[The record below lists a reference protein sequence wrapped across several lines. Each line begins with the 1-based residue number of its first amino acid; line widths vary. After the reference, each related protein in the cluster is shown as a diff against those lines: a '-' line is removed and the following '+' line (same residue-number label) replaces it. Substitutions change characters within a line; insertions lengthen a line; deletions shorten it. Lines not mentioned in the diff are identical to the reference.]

1 MKTIAIILSLHIAA
15 TAASYGQCGKKFM
28 ITTSKTEHLD
38 ASGSV
43 TRTDDE
49 KAVVTIGQT
58 DLNITVTN
66 ANDEHKMTG
75 KIKSDTCNWKV
86 AYKEG
91 KTDLKAV
98 LSNENGEDRNVTITI
113 IGKDGKVT
121 LLFEMEGDGD
131 DRIRVTADKF
141 EEAA

>member
-1 MKTIAIILSLHIAA
+1 MKTIALILSLLIAGSTVSFA
-15 TAASYGQCGKKFM
+15 QCGKKFT

-38 ASGSV
+38 SKGNL

-49 KAVVTIGQT
+49 KAVVIISTKDI
-58 DLNITVTN
+58 NITVTN

-75 KIKSDTCNWKV
+75 TIKSDSCAWPV

-91 KTDLKAV
+91 KTVLKAV
-98 LSNENGEDRNVTITI
+98 ISNENGEDRNVTITI

-121 LLFEMEGDGD
+121 LLFEMEGESD

-141 EEAA
+141 EETV